1 MSVAF
6 LRILCWARKFVKS
19 GCLKKFLMNVFTI
32 MYWTLCKTI
41 KQKYTSHHLFWLR
54 YSSSNCWYNLPLPGK
69 FPVKIHDGALQK
81 QPPEVFYKRSCS
93 QKFAIF
99 TGKHLCWSLSFN
111 KRKRDSNTGVFLR
124 ILRNF
129 QEHLFW
135 RTSANGGFL
144 VLFK

>member
-19 GCLKKFLMNVFTI
+19 GCLKKFLLNVFTI

-54 YSSSNCWYNLPLPGK
+54 YSSSNCWYNLPLSGK
-69 FPVKIHDGALQK
+69 FPAKIHDGALQK

-99 TGKHLCWSLSFN
+99 TGKHLCWSLFLIREKETPTLVFSWEYCEIF
-111 KRKRDSNTGVFLR
+111 KNTYFE
-124 ILRNF
+124 
-129 QEHLFW
+129 EHLQMPA
-135 RTSANGGFL
+135 S
-144 VLFK
+144 